1 MELIKA
7 SVKGLTVKLWEKL
20 ANHNVIGRSVYT
32 ITIEDGEGGMYTKGL
47 GDNKEKALIYFL
59 DVIIDIVD
67 E

>member
-1 MELIKA
+1 MELIKT

-20 ANHNVIGRSVYT
+20 SNRNAIGRSVYT
-32 ITIEDGEGGMYTKGL
+32 ITIEDCEGGMYTKEL
-47 GDNKEKALIYFL
+47 GDDKEKALIYFL

>member
-1 MELIKA
+1 MELITA

-20 ANHNVIGRSVYT
+20 TNRNVIGLPVYT
-32 ITIEDGEGGMYTKGL
+32 MTIEDGEGRMYTKEL

>member
-1 MELIKA
+1 MELITA

-20 ANHNVIGRSVYT
+20 TNHNVIGRSVYT

>member
-1 MELIKA
+1 MELITTR
-7 SVKGLTVKLWEKL
+7 VKGLTVKLWEKL
-20 ANHNVIGRSVYT
+20 PNRNVVGRSVYT

-47 GDNKEKALIYFL
+47 GDDKEKALIYFL

>member
-1 MELIKA
+1 MELITA

-20 ANHNVIGRSVYT
+20 TNHNVIGLPVYT
-32 ITIEDGEGGMYTKGL
+32 MTIEDGEGRMYTKEL